1 MKIILAALFS
11 VVLIWT
17 MPAKQDTSDI
27 NNTTNAK
34 VQAANVEQ
42 ARKSATE
49 DIATLQEKTP
59 EPQVSPSETAVNV
72 QTSAKASEPEPQP
85 KVTQATGCEKY
96 RDIIDNY
103 SWNVNT
109 AIAVCNAESS
119 GNANTSNLND
129 YHSFAGC
136 RGSFGLFQ
144 INCSHGKV
152 YDPVENIRIAAAMYQ
167 ASGWKPWSATTC
179 KYKVQCY

>member
-1 MKIILAALFS
+1 MRILIAALLS
-11 VVLIWT
+11 AALIWL
-17 MPAKQDTSDI
+17 PARTEHSDI
-27 NNTTNAK
+27 NNIAQK
-34 VQAANVEQ
+34 PANVEQ

-49 DIATLQEKTP
+49 ETAPLQEKTP
-59 EPQVSPSETAVNV
+59 EPV
-72 QTSAKASEPEPQP
+72 KDLSEPVATPPKAVEPAP
-85 KVTQATGCEKY
+85 EITPATGCERY

-103 SWNVNT
+103 SWPVDV

-129 YHSFAGC
+129 YHSFANC

-152 YDPVENIRIAAAMYQ
+152 HDPVENIRIAFEMYQ
-167 ASGWKPWSATTC
+167 ARKWQPWAFTTC
-179 KYKVQCY
+179 KYKVRCY